1 MSRTI
6 RRHGFTL
13 VELLV
18 VIAIIGILIALLL
31 PALQT
36 ARASARAATS
46 KNNLKQLGLAVQ
58 TAENAKKITPPMFG
72 YYPALSGGGPQG
84 SLFYHLMPFIEQN
97 ALHKLGPNEARKQPV
112 PTLAHPSDVTYGDG
126 IYQLDTSIPA
136 WATDSTANGNKW
148 GLSSYGANYQ
158 VFGDKGVKL
167 GVQVKDGSS
176 NTIMFAE
183 KYARSSRPTGTPAV
197 GGALW
202 GYGVAPESNK
212 FAGRFWLDSM
222 LPTLLPSDH
231 LYVGGYWARVGFVNF
246 NGPVAWDANHTWE
259 CKCHKAPEF
268 SPDVTNVHPLK
279 AQSIASPAIN
289 VCMAD
294 GSVRSFTSAITDQQW
309 FYWATPS
316 DQDIPTQ
323 EVQP

>member
-1 MSRTI
+1 MSRTF
-6 RRHGFTL
+6 RNRGFTL

-58 TAENAKKITPPMFG
+58 TSENAKKITPPMFG
-72 YYPALSGGGPQG
+72 HFPALSASGPQG
-84 SLFYHLMPFIEQN
+84 SVFYHLLPFIEQS
-97 ALHKLGPNEARKQPV
+97 ALHKLGPNESRKQTI

-126 IYQLDTSIPA
+126 VYELNASIPP
-136 WATDSTANGNKW
+136 WATEGNKW

-158 VFGDKGVKL
+158 LFADKGVKFNT
-167 GVQVKDGSS
+167 QIKDGTS
-176 NTIMFAE
+176 NTVMFAE
-183 KYARSSRPTGTPAV
+183 KYARSSRPSGNPAV

-202 GYGVAPESNK
+202 GYGVAPEDAK
-212 FAGRFWLDSM
+212 FSGRFWLDSM
-222 LPTLLPSDH
+222 LPTMLPPEH

-246 NGPVAWDANHTWE
+246 NGPVAWDADQTWQ

-268 SPDVTNVHPLK
+268 SPDITNVHPLK

-294 GSVRSFTSAITDQQW
+294 GAVRSFTSAITDQQW
-309 FYWATPS
+309 YYWATPA